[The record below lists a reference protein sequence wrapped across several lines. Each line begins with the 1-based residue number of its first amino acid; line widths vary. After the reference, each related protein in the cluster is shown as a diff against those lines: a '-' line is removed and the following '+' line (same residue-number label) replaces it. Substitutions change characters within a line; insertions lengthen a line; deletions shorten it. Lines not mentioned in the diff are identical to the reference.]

1 MRGFTDVNPPL
12 VMKDGDSPEEAKEA
26 KDEAKE
32 AKDAKDEADQRFSE
46 LVLKDTGG
54 DCETK
59 INQLF

>member
-26 KDEAKE
+26 KDEAK
-32 AKDAKDEADQRFSE
+32 DAKDEADQRFSE

-54 DCETK
+54 GCETK
-59 INQLF
+59 INQRF